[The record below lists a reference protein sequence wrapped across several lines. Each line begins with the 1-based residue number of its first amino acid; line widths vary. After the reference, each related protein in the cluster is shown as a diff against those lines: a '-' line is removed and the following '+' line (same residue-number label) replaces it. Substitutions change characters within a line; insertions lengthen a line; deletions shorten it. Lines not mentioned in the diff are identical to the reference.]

1 MNDNE
6 NMLQEKD
13 LLNDERISRFLQG
26 KMDADEEAA
35 FMEEM
40 KNNEDLRNQ
49 AIAQARLVKGM
60 KQVDEE
66 LKDAFRQADEQTIK
80 RIAKEAS
87 EASVSKK
94 SSARWLAIAAS
105 VVFIVFVG
113 FKSYDYYDTTSLG
126 KEYANTFPTTSIIRG
141 ETNTDVET
149 ELSSLF
155 NNVAECKDLDD
166 TTFRLATLWELSK
179 KDTYNDYTDFAPY
192 IGWNLAIGH
201 LENYEKA
208 RAVEVL
214 IEMKQAY
221 PERTVLGDKIR
232 EILKQIS
239 DVY

>member
-6 NMLQEKD
+6 NNLQEKD

-26 KMDADEEAA
+26 KMKADEEAT
-35 FMEEM
+35 FMDEM
-40 KNNEDLRNQ
+40 KNNENLRNQ

-66 LKDAFRQADEQTIK
+66 LKDTFRLVDEQTIQ
-80 RIAKEAS
+80 RIAKDVS
-87 EASVSKK
+87 ETSVSKK

-126 KEYANTFPTTSIIRG
+126 KEYANIFPTTSIIRG

-149 ELSSLF
+149 ELSTLF
-155 NNVAECKDLDD
+155 NNIAECKDLDE
-166 TTFRLATLWELSK
+166 TTSRLATLWELSK
-179 KDTYNDYTDFAPY
+179 QDAYNDYTDYAPY
-192 IGWNLAIGH
+192 IGWNLAIGY

-208 RAVEVL
+208 KAKNVL
-214 IEMKQAY
+214 MEMEQAY
-221 PERTVLGDKIR
+221 SKESAMGSVIMKVLEAI
-232 EILKQIS
+232 
-239 DVY
+239 

>member
-6 NMLQEKD
+6 DIIQEKD

-26 KMDADEEAA
+26 KMKADEEVT

-60 KQVDEE
+60 KQVDED
-66 LKDAFRQADEQTIK
+66 LKDTFRLVDERTIQ
-80 RIAKEAS
+80 RIAKDVS
-87 EASVSKK
+87 EISVSKK

-126 KEYANTFPTTSIIRG
+126 KEYANTFPTTSIVRG

-149 ELSSLF
+149 ELSTLF
-155 NNVAECKDLDD
+155 NNIAEGNDLEN
-166 TTFRLATLWELSK
+166 TTSRLATLWELSK
-179 KDTYNDYTDFAPY
+179 QDTYNDYTDYAPY
-192 IGWNLAIGH
+192 IGWNLAIGY
-201 LENYEKA
+201 LENYEKTKA
-208 RAVEVL
+208 KSILNEIKFSYSDSTA
-214 IEMKQAY
+214 I
-221 PERTVLGDKIR
+221 TDKV
-232 EILKQIS
+232 ILLL
-239 DVY
+239 DEL

>member
-6 NMLQEKD
+6 NILQEKD
-13 LLNDERISRFLQG
+13 ILNDERISRFLQG
-26 KMDADEEAA
+26 KMDSDEEAA

-40 KNNEDLRNQ
+40 KNNDDLRNQ

-87 EASVSKK
+87 ETSVSKK

-126 KEYANTFPTTSIIRG
+126 KEYANIFPTTSIIRG

-149 ELSSLF
+149 ELSTLF
-155 NNVAECKDLDD
+155 NNIAECKDLDE
-166 TTFRLATLWELSK
+166 TTSRLATLWELSK
-179 KDTYNDYTDFAPY
+179 QDTYNDYTDFSPY
-192 IGWNLAIGH
+192 IGWNLAIGY

-208 RAVEVL
+208 KAKDVL
-214 IEMKQAY
+214 NEMEQSY
-221 PERTVLGDKIR
+221 PEGNAIGDKVRNLIKS
-232 EILKQIS
+232 L
-239 DVY
+239 

>member
-6 NMLQEKD
+6 NILQEKD
-13 LLNDERISRFLQG
+13 ILNDERISRFLQG
-26 KMDADEEAA
+26 KMDTDEEAA

-40 KNNEDLRNQ
+40 KNNDDLRNQ

-87 EASVSKK
+87 ETSVSKK

-126 KEYANTFPTTSIIRG
+126 KKFANTFPTSTIIRG
-141 ETNTDVET
+141 EANADVET
-149 ELSSLF
+149 ELTTLF
-155 NNVAECKDLDD
+155 NNVAEGKDLDN
-166 TTFRLATLWELSK
+166 TTSRLKTLWELSK
-179 KDTYNDYTDFAPY
+179 QDTYNDYTDYAPY
-192 IGWNLAIGH
+192 IGWNLVIGY
-201 LENYEKA
+201 LENYEKTNA
-208 RAVEVL
+208 KDVL
-214 IEMKQAY
+214 IEMRQIY
-221 PERTVLGDKIR
+221 R
-232 EILKQIS
+232 EGTAIGNMTNLLLNEF
-239 DVY
+239 

>member
-66 LKDAFRQADEQTIK
+66 LKDTFRLVDEQTIK
-80 RIAKEAS
+80 RTAKEAS

-94 SSARWLAIAAS
+94 SSTRWLAIAAS

-126 KEYANTFPTTSIIRG
+126 KEYANAFPVSSIIRG
-141 ETNTDVET
+141 EANTDIET
-149 ELSSLF
+149 ELSTLF
-155 NNVAECKDLDD
+155 NNIAEGNDLDN
-166 TTFRLATLWELSK
+166 TTFRLATLWEFSK
-179 KDTYNDYTDFAPY
+179 QDTYNDYTDYAPY
-192 IGWNLAIGH
+192 IGWNLAIGY
-201 LENYEKA
+201 LENYEKSKA
-208 RAVEVL
+208 KDVL
-214 IEMKQAY
+214 LEMKQIY
-221 PERTVLGDKIR
+221 PDTTVIGSKVIIVLDA
-232 EILKQIS
+232 L
-239 DVY
+239 